1 MDVEVSVETWT
12 GGSSSTTIDL
22 PSDETWQTWF
32 CCWLEALNPQLSP
45 IDSYELG
52 LRLTSDQD
60 IQALNHQYR
69 HLDYPT
75 DVLAFATLDEAYV
88 HIPEEMLISTP
99 LYLGDIVISVET
111 AQCQAV
117 QQGHS
122 LLVEMGWLASH
133 GLLHLLGWDHP
144 DERSLAEM
152 LYQQR
157 QLLRQVGV
165 LSPSA

>member
-1 MDVEVSVETWT
+1 MSVEAWA
-12 GGSSSTTIDL
+12 GKSSACALVL

-32 CCWLEALNPQLSP
+32 HCWLETLDPQLSP
-45 IDSYELG
+45 IDSYELS

-60 IQALNHQYR
+60 IQILNHQYR
-69 HLDYPT
+69 HVDYPT
-75 DVLAFATLDEAYV
+75 DVLAFATLDEAYA
-88 HIPEEMLISTP
+88 HIPEEVLISLP
-99 LYLGDIVISVET
+99 FYLGDIVISVET
-111 AQCQAV
+111 AQHQAD

-144 DERSLAEM
+144 DEGSLAEM
-152 LYQQR
+152 LHQQR

-165 LSPSA
+165 LLPSA